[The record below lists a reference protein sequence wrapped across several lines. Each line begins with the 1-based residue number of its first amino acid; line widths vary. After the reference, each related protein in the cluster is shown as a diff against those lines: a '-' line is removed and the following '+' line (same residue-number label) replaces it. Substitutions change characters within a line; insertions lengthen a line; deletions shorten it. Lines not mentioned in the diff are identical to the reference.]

1 MSIFQTILAAKA
13 IYTLGIVNLVTGLMV
28 FFTCRCLPG
37 ARIGH
42 SWMQNTQYK
51 RFYKY
56 HCYYWWAFW
65 VSVVVHAI
73 FGLGLLG
80 NPYA

>member
-1 MSIFQTILAAKA
+1 MNIFQTILAVRT
-13 IYTLGIVNLVTGLMV
+13 IYILGIVNLVTGLMV

-37 ARIGH
+37 SRIGH
-42 SWMQNTQYK
+42 SWMQHAQYK

-65 VSVVVHAI
+65 TSVIVHAI

-80 NPYA
+80 NPFT